1 MKNEKFFKK
10 IVNITN
16 KLKEYIQ
23 KINSKIRGKQ
33 NSIIDGEKSKYKE
46 FLNELKNVVQKSY
59 NIQFNIFSIEQRY
72 NYLFAKFSKL
82 CGDYAMAIIYYL
94 KVNNE
99 KRLISNGLLYTK
111 ANIKIINIINFEM
124 KNPQFL
130 SIQEKDEKI
139 LR

>member
-1 MKNEKFFKK
+1 
-10 IVNITN
+10 
-16 KLKEYIQ
+16 
-23 KINSKIRGKQ
+23 
-33 NSIIDGEKSKYKE
+33 
-46 FLNELKNVVQKSY
+46 
-59 NIQFNIFSIEQRY
+59 
-72 NYLFAKFSKL
+72 
-82 CGDYAMAIIYYL
+82 MAIIYYL